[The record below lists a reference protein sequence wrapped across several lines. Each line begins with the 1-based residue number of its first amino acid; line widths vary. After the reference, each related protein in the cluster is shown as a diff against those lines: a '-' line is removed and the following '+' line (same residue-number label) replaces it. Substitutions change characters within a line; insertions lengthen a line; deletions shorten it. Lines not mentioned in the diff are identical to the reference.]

1 MEKTRLL
8 ILFGGQSA
16 EHEVS
21 CRSAVTVIR
30 AVNPEK
36 YELLLV
42 GITKE
47 GRWLLPLYKGNP
59 SPL

>member
-8 ILFGGQSA
+8 ILFGGQSE

-30 AVNPEK
+30 AVDQEK
-36 YELLLV
+36 YEMLLV
-42 GITKE
+42 GVTKE
-47 GRWLLPLYKGNP
+47 ATG
-59 SPL
+59 